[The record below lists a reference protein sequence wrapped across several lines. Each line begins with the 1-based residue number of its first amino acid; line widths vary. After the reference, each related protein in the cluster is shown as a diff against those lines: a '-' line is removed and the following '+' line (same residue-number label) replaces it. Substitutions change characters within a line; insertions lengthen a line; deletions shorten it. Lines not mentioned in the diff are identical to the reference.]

1 MGLLLVLLRHGHRSL
16 TSSPSLGSS
25 KSNGDGSHPPWEVK
39 PRDEVAAAGD
49 GVELRRLLRAV
60 TATVHAI
67 AAAVRAIS
75 QPPAKYRRQ
84 MLLSVYREDFFL
96 LKLKIG
102 VLCIYSRVLALSDL
116 LTVKFETQIEFRD
129 SNDTLRKSMDG
140 DDTPKKLMDW

>member
-49 GVELRRLLRAV
+49 GVELSRLLRVV

-75 QPPAKYRRQ
+75 QRRPSTDARCSC
-84 MLLSVYREDFFL
+84 LSIGRTFFL

-102 VLCIYSRVLALSDL
+102 VLCIYSRVHALSDL
-116 LTVKFETQIEFRD
+116 LTVKFETQIKFRD
-129 SNDTLRKSMDG
+129 SNDTLRKSMDR
-140 DDTPKKLMDW
+140 DDTP